1 MAQMSL
7 YLFTGGA
14 LALAFAFVF
23 HVAHTAMLAAGRRT
37 LAVLVPAQ
45 QFAGAGA
52 GVGTVD
58 LGDRTGPTTRPRA
71 TDRKHQRGSQV
82 ARARAVTGA
91 RPDEAGDL
99 DAEDAVPTTPVAGLA
114 LTGAWVA
121 WALVGLSMLLRAI
134 VVGRGPWGNMYE
146 FAVAFSWG
154 ITTGYLFLQ
163 RRYPIRAIGFLPIGV
178 ALFLAAYAATLPA
191 SIEPL
196 VPALDNAPLL
206 TVHVAMAMISY
217 GIFATSFAAAVG
229 YLLQGTGDRY
239 AWLPSHRVLDAVA
252 YRAVIIGFPIFATM
266 IILGSYWASIAWGS
280 YWSWDPKETSALVT
294 WLIYAV
300 YLHARNQRGWA
311 GRPAALILVIGFGA
325 ILFTFFGNLYFSGL
339 HAYSGLNTPTTIP

>member
-23 HVAHTAMLAAGRRT
+23 HVAHTAMLAAGRRS

-45 QFAGAGA
+45 RLAGAGA
-52 GVGTVD
+52 GVGSVD
-58 LGDRTGPTTRPRA
+58 LGAGTRR
-71 TDRKHQRGSQV
+71 
-82 ARARAVTGA
+82 RARAGGEA
-91 RPDEAGDL
+91 RRAAAVPASVGSGEL
-99 DAEDAVPTTPVAGLA
+99 DDAAMPTTPVAGLA

-121 WALVGLSMLLRAI
+121 WALIGLSMLLRAI
-134 VVGRGPWGNMYE
+134 VVGRGPWVNMYE

-163 RRYPIRAIGFLPIGV
+163 RRYPIRAIGFLPTGV

-229 YLLQGTGDRY
+229 YLVQGTGDRY